1 MFNWVKNKIRKKM
14 STEQDGC
21 IRQNLNFVNFSRSR
35 DSHQIE
41 NEIREVYE
49 GTNEIKSRKK
59 INEPLSP
66 EDSARNLDLNMIC
79 RKIWANY
86 YGGSNSKFDKEFLK
100 D

>member
-41 NEIREVYE
+41 NEIRAPLVGLSSQHLKLVNEVLNKH
-49 GTNEIKSRKK
+49 GL
-59 INEPLSP
+59 LSA
-66 EDSARNLDLNMIC
+66 E
-79 RKIWANY
+79 
-86 YGGSNSKFDKEFLK
+86 
-100 D
+100 